1 MSKFFISLSVLSIV
15 FGGEVALSESPGFAM
30 DYRVHLDAGKEDCY
44 YQYVHPG
51 ATIYTSI
58 NVLKGGDGQ
67 AGFAVRNPQGS
78 FVLPYAWKS
87 HAEHKETSK
96 QGGYYAICLD
106 NQFSKMAPKLINLY
120 ITTFRN
126 DLWEKHTKEMQKND
140 LHVEN
145 VTAAFTTVT
154 GRVNNML
161 QYQSMSRGREARHYQ
176 LLLDNNLWVQRW
188 SIGLCVAL
196 VVASVSQV
204 VILRRLLGD
213 GKTSQNS
220 APRTRVGLV

>member
-1 MSKFFISLSVLSIV
+1 MFSLFISLILISIAV
-15 FGGEVALSESPGFAM
+15 GEEIAFSDSPGVAM

-67 AGFAVRNPQGS
+67 AGFAVRNPTGKV
-78 FVLPYAWKS
+78 VLPYSWKS
-87 HAEHKETSK
+87 HAEYEENSEA
-96 QGGYYAICLD
+96 GGYYAICLD
-106 NQFSKMAPKLINLY
+106 NQFSKMAAKLINLY

-126 DLWEKHTKEMQKND
+126 DLWERHAEEMQKYDMN
-140 LHVEN
+140 VAN

-154 GRVNNML
+154 GRVNSML

-176 LLLDNNLWVQRW
+176 LLLDNNVWVQRW
-188 SIGLCVAL
+188 SLGLCLAL

-204 VILRRLLGD
+204 VFLRRLLGD
-213 GKTSQNS
+213 GKTN
-220 APRTRVGLV
+220 ATTTPRA